1 MKAKGVIGVFL
12 AWVVIFAIFVILT
25 RIGNEHPVPIMENF
39 ELMMRQG
46 LIVGLGAIGMSYVI
60 MTGGIDLSPGSTIA
74 ATTVVVALVLKAT
87 NNPYL
92 GIGASILV
100 GLLAGLINGILV
112 AKLKVGPFIVTLASM
127 LIIRGVAKGFAHE
140 QTVSSVPDTWIRA
153 FTASLD
159 RNKGEAI
166 QMIPKGA
173 WVWVVL
179 LILMTWILHR
189 TVFGR
194 NVVAVGS
201 NEKTARLCGINVN
214 FVKVG
219 VYSICGIFAGI
230 AGLMQVSRVGIGD
243 PTIAAGDELKMI
255 AAVVIG
261 GGSLLGGEGNLIGA
275 AFGTLIMTTINMAAS
290 QLGIANWIQ
299 EIVTGLIIVVAVALD
314 RYRMTRPAKI
324 AIEAV

>member
-1 MKAKGVIGVFL
+1 MKAKGVIGVFI
-12 AWVVIFAIFVILT
+12 AWVLVFLVFTVLISVFRHRSFLDADNL
-25 RIGNEHPVPIMENF
+25 
-39 ELMMRQG
+39 ELMMRQAV
-46 LIVGLGAIGMSYVI
+46 IVGLGAIGMSYVI

-74 ATTVVVALVLKAT
+74 LTTVVVALVLKAT
-87 NNPYL
+87 NNPIL
-92 GIGASILV
+92 GIGVSLLV
-100 GLLAGLINGILV
+100 GLVAGLINGILV

-127 LIIRGVAKGFAHE
+127 LIFRGVAKGFANE
-140 QTVSSVPDTWIRA
+140 QTVGSVPDTWIRM
-153 FTASLD
+153 FTAALGKTE
-159 RNKGEAI
+159 RW
-166 QMIPKGA
+166 QLIPKGA
-173 WVWVVL
+173 WIWIAL
-179 LILMTWILHR
+179 LVLMTFILYR

-214 FVKVG
+214 GVKIG
-219 VYSICGIFAGI
+219 VYSICGLFAGI

-275 AFGTLIMTTINMAAS
+275 AFGTLIMTTINMGAT

-299 EIVTGLIIVVAVALD
+299 EIITGLIIVIAVALD

-324 AIEAV
+324 ATS

>member
-1 MKAKGVIGVFL
+1 MKAKGVIGVFI
-12 AWVVIFAIFVILT
+12 AWVFIFTAFVILT
-25 RIGNEHPVPIMENF
+25 RIGNEHPVPIMENL
-39 ELMMRQG
+39 ELMMRQA

-74 ATTVVVALVLKAT
+74 LTTVVVGLVLKST
-87 NNPYL
+87 NNPL
-92 GIGASILV
+92 IGIGVSILV
-100 GLLAGLINGILV
+100 GLVAGLINGILV

-127 LIIRGVAKGFAHE
+127 LIFRGAAKGFAHE
-140 QTVSSVPDTWIRA
+140 QTVSSVPDTWIRV
-153 FTASLD
+153 FTAALGK
-159 RNKGEAI
+159 NETW

-173 WVWVVL
+173 WIWLIL
-179 LILMTWILHR
+179 LGLMTWVMHR

-214 FVKVG
+214 RVKIG
-219 VYSICGIFAGI
+219 VYSICGLFAGI

-243 PTIAAGDELKMI
+243 PTIAAGEELKMI

-290 QLGIANWIQ
+290 QLGIPNWIQ
-299 EIVTGLIIVVAVALD
+299 EIITGLIIVVAVALD

-324 AIEAV
+324 AVEVAA

>member
-1 MKAKGVIGVFL
+1 MKAKGVIGVFI
-12 AWVVIFAIFVILT
+12 AWVIIYVIFMVLIWHFKPTQEPFLNPANL
-25 RIGNEHPVPIMENF
+25 

-46 LIVGLGAIGMSYVI
+46 VIVGLGAIGMSYVI

-74 ATTVVVALVLKAT
+74 LTTVVVALVLKAT
-87 NNPYL
+87 NNPIL
-92 GIGASILV
+92 GIGVSILV
-100 GLLAGLINGILV
+100 GLIAGLINGILV

-127 LIIRGVAKGFAHE
+127 LIFRGAAKGFANE
-140 QTVSSVPDTWIRA
+140 QTVGSVPETWLQVL
-153 FTASLD
+153 TASLGKSE
-159 RNKGEAI
+159 RW
-166 QMIPKGA
+166 QLIPKGA
-173 WVWVVL
+173 WIWVLL
-179 LILMTWILHR
+179 LILMTLILHR

-214 FVKVG
+214 AVKIG
-219 VYSICGIFAGI
+219 VYSICGVFAGI

-243 PTIAAGDELKMI
+243 PTIAGGDELKMI

-275 AFGTLIMTTINMAAS
+275 AIGTLIMTTINMGS
-290 QLGIANWIQ
+290 TQLGISNWIQ
-299 EIVTGLIIVVAVALD
+299 EIITGLIIVVAVALD

-324 AIEAV
+324 ATA

>member
-12 AWVVIFAIFVILT
+12 AWVIICIIFAVLFSVAGRQPFLT
-25 RIGNEHPVPIMENF
+25 SGNF
-39 ELMMRQG
+39 ELMMRQAV
-46 LIVGLGAIGMSYVI
+46 IVGLGAIGMAYVI

-74 ATTVVVALVLKAT
+74 LTTVVVALVLKAT
-87 NNPYL
+87 HNPY
-92 GIGASILV
+92 IGVGVSVLV
-100 GLLAGLINGILV
+100 GVIAGLINGILV

-127 LIIRGVAKGFAHE
+127 LIFRGLAKGFSSE
-140 QTVSSVPDTWIRA
+140 QTVSSVPETWIQA
-153 FTASLD
+153 FTAALG
-159 RNKGEAI
+159 KTEKWQI
-166 QMIPKGA
+166 IPKGA

-179 LILMTWILHR
+179 LIIMTWLLHR

-201 NEKTARLCGINVN
+201 NEKTARLCGINITG
-214 FVKVG
+214 VKVG
-219 VYSICGIFAGI
+219 VYTICGLFAGV

-261 GGSLLGGEGNLIGA
+261 GGSLLGGEGNMLGA
-275 AFGTLIMTTINMAAS
+275 AIGTLIMTTINMGCS

-299 EIVTGLIIVVAVALD
+299 EIITGSIIVVAVALD
-314 RYRMTRPAKI
+314 RYRMSRPAKI
-324 AIEAV
+324 AVEA

>member
-1 MKAKGVIGVFL
+1 MKAKGVIGVFI
-12 AWVVIFAIFVILT
+12 AWVLIYVIFMFLIWHFKPSQEPFLNP
-25 RIGNEHPVPIMENF
+25 GNL

-46 LIVGLGAIGMSYVI
+46 VIVGLGAIGMSYVI

-74 ATTVVVALVLKAT
+74 LTTVVVALVLKAT
-87 NNPYL
+87 NNPIL
-92 GIGASILV
+92 GIGVSVLV
-100 GLLAGLINGILV
+100 GLIAGLINGILV

-127 LIIRGVAKGFAHE
+127 LIFRGAAKGFANE
-140 QTVSSVPDTWIRA
+140 QTVGSVPDTWLQV
-153 FTASLD
+153 FTASLAKSE
-159 RNKGEAI
+159 RW
-166 QMIPKGA
+166 QLIPKGA
-173 WVWVVL
+173 WVWVIL
-179 LILMTWILHR
+179 LILMTVILHR

-194 NVVAVGS
+194 NVVAIGS

-214 FVKVG
+214 AVKIG
-219 VYSICGIFAGI
+219 VYAICGVFAGI
-230 AGLMQVSRVGIGD
+230 AGLMQVSRVQIGD

-275 AFGTLIMTTINMAAS
+275 AIGTLIMTTINMGS
-290 QLGIANWIQ
+290 TQLGISNWIQ

-324 AIEAV
+324 ASA

>member
-12 AWVVIFAIFVILT
+12 AWVVIFTIFVIVT
-25 RIGNEHPVPIMENF
+25 RVGNAHPVPIMENF

-74 ATTVVVALVLKAT
+74 LTTVVVGLVLKAT

-127 LIIRGVAKGFAHE
+127 LIFRGVAKGFAHE

-159 RNKGEAI
+159 RTKGEAI

-179 LILMTWILHR
+179 LMLMSWILYR

-214 FVKVG
+214 FVKIG

-261 GGSLLGGEGNLIGA
+261 GGSLLGGEGNLVGA

-324 AIEAV
+324 ANEIV